1 MKKSFSIV
9 IPVRF
14 NSSRFPGKPLKK
26 IKSIPLMIW
35 VGKKCQQVTNSKN
48 IFFATDNK
56 KIFETAKKYNFSSI
70 MTSKKCLTGTDRVA
84 EASKLIKKKI
94 IINVQGDEPLVSGS
108 DIKKVLNQKMQYP
121 NHVICGYNSINTD
134 AKNTDIPKV
143 VFNKNKD
150 LLYISRSLIPGAKN
164 KKKIHYHRQVCVYA
178 FNHTQLKKFSAM
190 KQKTHLEKLEDIEI
204 LRFLELN
211 IPIKMVK
218 LSSKNVLAVDRP
230 EHVKIISKYLK

>member
-9 IPVRF
+9 GPARF
-14 NSSRFPGKPLKK
+14 NSSRFPGKILKT
-26 IKSIPLMIW
+26 IESIPLMIW

-56 KIFETAKKYNFSSI
+56 NIYDTAIKFNFSSI

-84 EASKLIKKKI
+84 EASKLIKKNI

-108 DIKKVLNQKMQYP
+108 DIKKILKKKIQYP
-121 NHVICGYNSINTD
+121 NHVICGYNVINSD
-134 AKNTDIPKV
+134 SKNTDIPKV

-150 LLYISRSLIPGAKN
+150 LLYISRSLIPGMKN
-164 KKKIHYHRQVCVYA
+164 KKKIPYHRQVCVYA
-178 FNHTQLKKFSAM
+178 FNHNELKKFSAI
-190 KQKTHLEKLEDIEI
+190 KKKTYLEKIEDIEI

-218 LSSKNVLAVDRP
+218 LSSNNFLAVDRP
-230 EHVKIISKYLK
+230 EHVKLIRNYLK